1 MKYVINVAVQEFY
14 SREVTEETLDEIYKG
29 IDRNQD
35 LDGIVYDMSCELKEM
50 LIEEAESDYP
60 DGENYEIVDDTY
72 GWTMLEEIC
81 TEYLRTYHPE
91 IE

>member
-1 MKYVINVAVQEFY
+1 MKYVINVAIQEFY

-50 LIEEAESDYP
+50 LIEEAKSDYP

-72 GWTMLEEIC
+72 GWTRLEEIC
-81 TEYLRTYHPE
+81 TKYLRTYHPE
-91 IE
+91 IK